1 MEAEKKL
8 NKLKEIL
15 ERTGPVLVAFS
26 AGVDSTF
33 LLAVAAGM
41 FKDKLLAVTGVS
53 PTIPDSEIAQAIS
66 LAKRLKVRHKLVT
79 DTPPKE
85 FWENSPRRCYYCKRE
100 LFERLKQLATRNR
113 LFCVVDGTNADD
125 CRDYRPGAKALQE
138 LGIRSPLKEA
148 GLTKSEI
155 RVFSRV
161 LRLPTWR
168 KPAMACLASRIPYG
182 EPITPEKLFM
192 VGQAEEFI
200 RELGFTQVRVRFHGQ
215 VARIEVG
222 SQEIFRVLKTRK
234 KISAELKSIGFN
246 YVSIDLDGYRSG
258 ALNEI
263 L

>member
-1 MEAEKKL
+1 METEKKL
-8 NKLKEIL
+8 IKLRKIL

-33 LLAVAAGM
+33 LLAVAAGL

-53 PTIPDSEIAQAIS
+53 PTIPDSEIAQAVS
-66 LAKRLKVRHKLVT
+66 LAKKLKVRHKLVT
-79 DTPPKE
+79 DTPPKK
-85 FWENSPRRCYYCKRE
+85 FWDNSPKRCYYCKRE
-100 LFERLKQLATRNR
+100 LFKKLKRLAARSG

-148 GLTKSEI
+148 GLTKPEI
-155 RVFSRV
+155 RALSKS
-161 LRLPTWR
+161 LGLPTWK

-182 EPITPEKLFM
+182 ELITLEKLFM
-192 VGQAEEFI
+192 VGNAEEFI
-200 RELGFTQVRVRFHGQ
+200 RKLGFSQVRVRSHGQ
-215 VARIEVG
+215 VARIEVVP
-222 SQEIFRVLKTRK
+222 QEIARVLKTGK
-234 KISAELKSIGFN
+234 EISAKLKSIGFT
-246 YVSIDLDGYRSG
+246 YVSIDLEGYRTG